1 MNVTAHDIGLE
12 ALDALEGIEALC
24 LFVAEDERPLRGT
37 AGYVDW
43 RLCGR
48 LSRLLQE
55 GFFTGAQ
62 NDALLLPAG
71 GRFPLTRIFV
81 IGLGRSRSLTP
92 DALSRALGRAAET
105 LQKAQV
111 HSVALEVPGEGVL
124 DDGVRAG
131 ALTSRFLPAF
141 SSNSS
146 HVAVLAGEGIARF
159 LSRHG

>member
-12 ALDALEGIEALC
+12 ALDALQGIEALC
-24 LFVAEDERPLRGT
+24 LFVGEDERPLRGT
-37 AGYVDW
+37 AGFVDW

-48 LSRLLQE
+48 LSRVLQD

-62 NDALLLPAG
+62 NDALLLPAN

-81 IGLGRSRSLTP
+81 IGLGHARTITP
-92 DALSRALGRAAET
+92 DSLGRALGKAADT

-124 DDGVRAG
+124 DDGVRAS
-131 ALTSRFLPAF
+131 ALTSRFLSAF
-141 SSNSS
+141 SNSS
-146 HVAVLAGEGIARF
+146 RVAVLAGEGIARF
-159 LSRHG
+159 LPHRR